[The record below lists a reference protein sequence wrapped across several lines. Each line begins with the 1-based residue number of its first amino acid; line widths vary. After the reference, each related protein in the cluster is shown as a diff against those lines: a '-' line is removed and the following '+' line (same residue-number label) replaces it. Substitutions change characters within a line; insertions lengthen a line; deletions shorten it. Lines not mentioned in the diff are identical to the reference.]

1 TATTPITAWLD
12 TISAARYQITVRK
25 ADEQGNLLA
34 YVPVNLVREQADNS
48 PVAFTARMY
57 YRPTDIGF
65 GKTQQARLVWV
76 VQAITDSCKPAPS
89 GQSSDEWCA
98 DKNNWVTNPP
108 TILHTYSDDWYL
120 TGLTVKEDL
129 GLEAGII
136 YENPQFSGRNPNYEE
151 NLWWLAY
158 GLDQTFIA
166 GRRDVNLAEIKRRF
180 DITSTATISDRWGIA
195 PGALGAETYAFPE
208 QSDIAQLPL
217 TYTQQILNDHFSHT
231 ISPTLL
237 FVREERYRQ
246 ISLEM
251 GGNGIQAAATKS
263 AGVISSNM
271 LTVDLD
277 PAWAKEE
284 VLAGMNWAPF
294 RYNTNQSAWES
305 YPADQ
310 YWDEAEARYRA
321 IFQRDPQND
330 PDGLI
335 QQGQIVL
342 AHLFYLSYVQGVN
355 HVVQVGDAPLVYDW
369 QVKLQDEGVALAR
382 SGGTAVKTIVSKVVE
397 AALTKEYKTY
407 AAIIWDASGNMTRSR
422 FEVEVGGGFAGVRQ
436 AFRDFKELSPGR
448 KAGVALGVTAAV
460 AAAGLV
466 IGMEAM
472 LGQDAGESLLLISH
486 TVNVALAV
494 YDVVDTAVTTV
505 RAVQSGLSSAMKSAE
520 VSLKS
525 AGSVASII
533 GLIIVAAVEIGIFVY
548 QVVSS
553 GIKFLSLAFDE
564 ALAAVVANI
573 IVAALLV
580 AISFIPVVGPLIV
593 AIIGLIDA
601 VIALV
606 CELTGANELE
616 SEDPW
621 SWQSIVKNYVCAG
634 ITGNLAKL
642 VQWLIYDQTPVVD
655 LEEED
660 RLQIG
665 NFGIALENPAD
676 GFTQGNQLQ
685 LSAVVTS
692 TLYRSWPT
700 SLLPYP
706 AYIWQ
711 YGPRYQKKSNFA
723 YQFATTENDL
733 HDNMDTDVI
742 REYPGDADG
751 WREDAEGHFYIERTP
766 VSSYIFPLNQTGV
779 NQSVTAYLAEG
790 HAIKTQ
796 ECFFVPAPWF
806 PLFPPGVPVCYLRNE
821 KDTLQI
827 DLSDSLKFDVLPATL
842 TGFHQ
847 LTPSCSGSCALAW
860 GEFPALMD
868 ADGDG
873 LRSSASGGNDPN
885 DSAPDSDFDGL
896 SDFYE
901 IAHGSDPTAADGDND
916 GLTDYDEL
924 RYQTDPFRADS
935 DNDGLLDGEETAGWE
950 YVYGFDNANQPLT
963 AWVTADPLQP
973 DTDGDGLTDKL
984 EQVYGFNPRVPGPA
998 NVLAIRSVIDDE
1010 DGIVKPGDTVL
1021 KIRRQNLISLIRS

>member
-1 TATTPITAWLD
+1 LPNAPAQITTTTPITAWLD
-12 TISAARYQITVRK
+12 TSAAARYQIIVRK
-25 ADEQGNLLA
+25 KDEQGNLLA
-34 YVPVNLVREQADNS
+34 YVPVSLVREQENNS
-48 PVAFTARMY
+48 PVAFAARMY
-57 YRPTDIGF
+57 YRPTAAGF
-65 GKTQQARLVWV
+65 GLTQQARLVWL
-76 VQAITDSCKPAPS
+76 VQGITDSCTPPNDATPR
-89 GQSSDEWCA
+89 DAWCA
-98 DKNNWVTNPP
+98 IDNNWTTNPP
-108 TILHTYSDDWYL
+108 TILHTYYDDWYL
-120 TGLTVKEDL
+120 TGLTVKEDH
-129 GLEAGII
+129 GLEAGVI
-136 YENPQFSGRNPNYEE
+136 YEDPKFSGRNPNYEE

-166 GRRDVNLAEIKRRF
+166 GRRDLTIPEIERRF
-180 DITSTATISDRWGIA
+180 DITSTATITDRWHIPA
-195 PGALGAETYAFPE
+195 GALGVETFFFPK
-208 QSDIAQLPL
+208 QSYIAQLPM
-217 TYTQQILNDHFSHT
+217 THTQQILNANFT
-231 ISPTLL
+231 AAISPTLL
-237 FVREERYRQ
+237 FVREEHFR
-246 ISLEM
+246 SAALEM
-251 GGNGIQAAATKS
+251 EGEMIQAAAKS
-263 AGVISSNM
+263 AGVIGDNQ
-271 LTVDLD
+271 LTVDLN
-277 PAWAKEE
+277 PAWAREE
-284 VLAGMNWAPF
+284 TLTGMNWAPY
-294 RYNTNQSAWES
+294 RYNAALQEWES
-305 YPADQ
+305 YRVED
-310 YWDEAEARYRA
+310 YWDYAEARYRE
-321 IFQRDPQND
+321 IFGRDPESD
-330 PDGLI
+330 PDGSI
-335 QQGQIVL
+335 QTGQVIL
-342 AHLFYLSYVQGVN
+342 AHLFYLSYYQGVSN
-355 HVVQVGDAPLVYDW
+355 IVQVGDAPLVYDW
-369 QVKLQDEGVALAR
+369 QVQLADEGVALAR
-382 SGGTAVKTIVSKVVE
+382 SGETAVKTIVSNVVE

-407 AAIIWDASGNMTRSR
+407 AAIVWDASGNITRSR
-422 FEVEVGGGFAGVRQ
+422 FEAEVGGGFAGVRQ
-436 AFRDFKELSPGR
+436 TFSEFKSMSRGR
-448 KAGVALGVTAAV
+448 KAGVALGVTAVV
-460 AAAGLV
+460 AGAGLL
-466 IGMEAM
+466 IG
-472 LGQDAGESLLLISH
+472 LGVVLDKDAGEMFLLISH
-486 TVNVALAV
+486 TINLLLAV
-494 YDVVDTAVTTV
+494 YDVVDTAVAAV
-505 RAVQSGLSSAMKSAE
+505 RAVQSGLNSALKAAESALE
-520 VSLKS
+520 G
-525 AGSVASII
+525 AGAIASIV
-533 GLIIVAAVEIGIFVY
+533 GLIIIAVVEIGIFVY
-548 QVVSS
+548 QIIAS
-553 GIKFLSLAFDE
+553 GVKFLSLAFDE
-564 ALAAVVANI
+564 AAAAVAANI
-573 IVAALLV
+573 IVAAILV
-580 AISFIPVVGPLIV
+580 AIFFIPVFGPLIV
-593 AIIGLIDA
+593 AIISLIDA
-601 VIALV
+601 VINLV
-606 CELTGANELE
+606 CLLTGANELE

-621 SWQSIVKNYVCAG
+621 SWQSIVRDYVCAG

-1010 DGIVKPGDTVL
+1010 DGI
-1021 KIRRQNLISLIRS
+1021 